1 MKCFDIVIVAFFF
14 INFYVYYD
22 LTALFLIIKIVIQTT
37 YTGWIL
43 IRRNHII
50 IKCKH
55 LILHHWIW
63 SRKKTLIKIAKIT
76 QIQTLLKY
84 GKDISTKRNW
94 TVSVTMHITFF
105 YNIMYAQSFWTSRE
119 LFSFRLNIER
129 FLTFWTPR
137 RRFSWTPI
145 TCVYNIYVWMCAS
158 AHLC

>member
-14 INFYVYYD
+14 INLYVYYD

-43 IRRNHII
+43 IRRNHI

-145 TCVYNIYVWMCAS
+145 TCVHVYVWMCAS